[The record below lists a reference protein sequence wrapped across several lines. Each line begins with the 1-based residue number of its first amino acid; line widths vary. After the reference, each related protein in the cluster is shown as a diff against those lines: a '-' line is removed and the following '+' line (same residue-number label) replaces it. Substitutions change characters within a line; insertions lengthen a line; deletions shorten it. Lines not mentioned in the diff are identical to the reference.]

1 MLLVRAAGHAEDS
14 KGLGVHQPMLE
25 RYGEQLVRD
34 PVRHLID
41 VLPDATVVL
50 IDLGAVRPIGA
61 LVPLN
66 MSWLRINP
74 ERKEVVEGWLE
85 RWNRCGRADEIPV
98 KGLEMPEVED
108 DPVALGNGPLV
119 KGLGTNE
126 CEQGIGARA
135 RLSQRPHERSCRG

>member
-1 MLLVRAAGHAEDS
+1 MC
-14 KGLGVHQPMLE
+14 
-25 RYGEQLVRD
+25 
-34 PVRHLID
+34 
-41 VLPDATVVL
+41 LPDATVVL
-50 IDLGAVRPIGA
+50 LTSERSGQSERSSRW
-61 LVPLN
+61 N